1 LWFEFGSYSVE
12 FLSSIIDVVDKSIKY
27 FLDTTRTLR
36 DPHPLSLPLRQ
47 KKAGEGWES
56 CRSHHFLRG
65 VMMRSQYC
73 SVSEVLFIIDFYFT
87 DGRRRPPEVRREK
100 ARNWT
105 KFMNSAFA
113 W

>member
-56 CRSHHFLRG
+56 CPPLFAGGDDEIPGLFRFGG
-65 VMMRSQYC
+65 V
-73 SVSEVLFIIDFYFT
+73 VH
-87 DGRRRPPEVRREK
+87 
-100 ARNWT
+100 N
-105 KFMNSAFA
+105 
-113 W
+113 